1 MFDGQTAIV
10 TGGTRGIGRAV
21 CEALL
26 LQGAKVVAVYGGN
39 DEKAAAFKKDN
50 EEHGTQLETVRL
62 NVADFS
68 AVESFYNDFSDKNEK
83 LDILVNVA
91 GIRRDA
97 IVGLMSEEEW
107 KTVIDVNLSG
117 TFHMCKMAVRLMS
130 RKRYGRII
138 NITSP
143 IGTHGFAGQANYA
156 ASKAGQIGFTR
167 SLAKEVASR
176 KITANCVSP
185 GFIDTDFIGD
195 LPDEQKKAYC
205 DMVPLKRFGVPEE
218 VAYAVVFLAGSGA
231 SYITGATLDVTGGF

>member
-68 AVESFYNDFSDKNEK
+68 AVESFYNDFSDENEK

-91 GIRRDA
+91 GVRRDA

-117 TFHMCKMAVRLMS
+117 TFHMCKMAVRLM
-130 RKRYGRII
+130 
-138 NITSP
+138 
-143 IGTHGFAGQANYA
+143 
-156 ASKAGQIGFTR
+156 
-167 SLAKEVASR
+167 SR